1 MVERINIEAAKNWLD
16 SLSSG
21 VVGEGLAQRWEHF
34 AATDRPVVTFY
45 GSYDTGKSSL
55 LRRLLIELGEVVP
68 PWLTISAR
76 HETFEVSE
84 ISAAGCVLRDTPG
97 FVTGGTDARAEMNTA
112 LASEAI
118 ALTDVAIVAL
128 PPQLA
133 TAEHSILAQLAQQNW
148 AGNSLWF
155 VVSRFDEAGV
165 DPDDDPDGYR
175 LLGEHKTVELR
186 KALTLGDEV
195 PVYVISQDFAQMAG
209 ADRNP
214 DPSIWN
220 ETRDWDGVSSLVTA
234 VEGLAKSELS
244 IIRESAAQRFWGTA
258 AQRALEQL
266 RRELQS
272 HLENTAVSD
281 ASEQQRTS
289 WLAQVDSLTRAYEA
303 DLRGRIAAVVG
314 DALDSP
320 DPAKRF
326 AQAAKNSVGAWHASC
341 ERDVN
346 KLLRT
351 VSESMVTNRARP
363 DWERF
368 DEMVASLRRKPS
380 SPDDSLVFSPVVGQV
395 GAAVLDAMREFEK
408 TRKLKLPPAEKA
420 ALAAVAKADRIA
432 AASAGL
438 KIMVEVA
445 QIAEQFVNRQRAAA
459 AAVQQRAILQTELAA
474 AGEQAASVALRSLDV
489 IADDARAQIRNATAG
504 QVDLRDNLHELVD
517 KLRFHI
523 ETGANLL
530 AENAR

>member
-1 MVERINIEAAKNWLD
+1 MISRIDIEATKSWLD
-16 SLSSG
+16 GLSSG
-21 VVGEGLAQRWEHF
+21 VVGEGLAHRWDQF
-34 AATDRPVVTFY
+34 AATDRPVVTIY

-97 FVTGGTDARAEMNTA
+97 FVTDGKDARAEMNTA

-133 TAEHSILAQLAQQNW
+133 TAEHSILRELAQQNW

-155 VVSRFDEAGV
+155 VISRFDEAGV
-165 DPDDDPDGYR
+165 DPDDDPEGYR
-175 LLGEHKTVELR
+175 SLGEHKTVELR
-186 KALTLGDEV
+186 KALSLGDEV

-220 ETRDWDGVSSLVTA
+220 ETRDWDGVSSLVAA
-234 VEGLAKSELS
+234 VKDLANSETQG
-244 IIRESAAQRFWGTA
+244 IRESAAQRFWGNA

-266 RRELQS
+266 SRELQS
-272 HLENTAVSD
+272 HVENTAVSD
-281 ASEQQRTS
+281 ASEQQRAS

-303 DLRGRIAAVVG
+303 DLRGRMAAVIG

-326 AQAAKNSVGAWHASC
+326 AQAAKVSVGAWHASC

-368 DEMVASLRRKPS
+368 DGMVASLRRKPS
-380 SPDDSLVFSPVVGQV
+380 SPADSLVFSPVVGQV
-395 GAAVLDAMREFEK
+395 GAAVLDAMREYEK
-408 TRKLKLPPAEKA
+408 TRKLKLSPAEKA
-420 ALAAVAKADRIA
+420 TLAAAAETNRIA
-432 AASAGL
+432 AATAGL
-438 KIMVEVA
+438 KIVVEVA
-445 QIAEQFVNRQRAAA
+445 KIGEQFVNQQRAAA
-459 AAVQQRAILQTELAA
+459 AAVQQHALLKTELAA
-474 AGEQAASVALRSLDV
+474 AGEQAASVALGSLDA
-489 IADDARAQIRNATAG
+489 IADDARAQIRNTTAD
-504 QVDLRDNLHELVD
+504 QVDLRVSLHQLVENL
-517 KLRFHI
+517 RSNI
-523 ETGANLL
+523 ETGTRLL
-530 AENAR
+530 GG